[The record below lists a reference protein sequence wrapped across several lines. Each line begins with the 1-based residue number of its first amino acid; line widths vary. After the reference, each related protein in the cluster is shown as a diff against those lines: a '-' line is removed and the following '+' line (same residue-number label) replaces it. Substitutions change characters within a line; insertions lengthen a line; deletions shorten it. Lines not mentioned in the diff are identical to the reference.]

1 MNAPLHTP
9 RLLDDAVSLAT
20 ALHRAGA
27 PAWRVEHGVQ
37 ALGRFEEAELA
48 CFALPTG
55 LQLGDGERVRL
66 VASAGGEPDLDAQ
79 EALERAVR
87 APAPRASLHRTL
99 TALARR
105 PALSGRTTLLAY
117 VAAAIG
123 GALLFDGGA
132 PTVVAGALAGLWVG
146 GLVLLAD
153 RLGPTLSR
161 ILPVAAAV
169 GATAL
174 ANAMSHLLQADAEVS
189 ALMGLLVLLPGLSL
203 TTGVAEVAAGH
214 LSSGAARLTGAAV
227 TLLLLG
233 LGMAGG
239 TGLVPPAAPV
249 AVDPLP
255 GAVGV
260 GLWLTVWGLA
270 VLFRARRAQVPW
282 LSVGVLVAW
291 GLPLRLPS
299 LAPTAVDFTTAAV
312 LGGLGSLLARQLRQP
327 SQVLTLPGI
336 LLLVP
341 GARALGA
348 VGALLRHDLGGVER
362 LADSLATSGALVA
375 GLLLA
380 GLALPPARA
389 S

>member
-1 MNAPLHTP
+1 MNAPLRP
-9 RLLDDAVSLAT
+9 RRLLDDAVALAT

-37 ALGRFEEAELA
+37 ALGRFEDAELA
-48 CFALPTG
+48 CFAVPTG

-66 VASAGGEPDLDAQ
+66 VAAAGGEPDLDAQ
-79 EALERAVR
+79 EALERAVW
-87 APAPRASLHRTL
+87 APAPRATLHRTL
-99 TALARR
+99 RVLAQR
-105 PALSGRTTLLAY
+105 PALTGRTTLLAH
-117 VAAAIG
+117 VATAIG

-132 PTVVAGALAGLWVG
+132 PTVVAGAVSGLWVG
-146 GLVLLAD
+146 VLVLLAE
-153 RLGPTLSR
+153 RRGAPLSR
-161 ILPVAAAV
+161 RLPVVAAV

-174 ANAMSHLLQADAEVS
+174 SNLLSHLVQADAEVS

-239 TGLVPPAAPV
+239 MGLVAPTAPV
-249 AVDPLP
+249 AAPPLP
-255 GAVGV
+255 GAAAV

-270 VLFRARRAQVPW
+270 VLFRARRTQVPW
-282 LSVGVLVAW
+282 LAVGVLVAW
-291 GLPLRLPS
+291 GLPLLLPT

-312 LGGLGSLLARQLRQP
+312 LGLLGSLLARQLRQP

-380 GLALPPARA
+380 GLALPPSR
-389 S
+389 SG

>member
-1 MNAPLHTP
+1 MNAPLRTP

-99 TALARR
+99 AALARR
-105 PALSGRTTLLAY
+105 PALTSRTTLLAY

-161 ILPVAAAV
+161 ILPVAAAA

-270 VLFRARRAQVPW
+270 VLFRARRTQVPW
-282 LSVGVLVAW
+282 LSAGVLVAW
-291 GLPLRLPS
+291 GLPLLLPS

-380 GLALPPARA
+380 GLALPPARG

>member
-1 MNAPLHTP
+1 
-9 RLLDDAVSLAT
+9 
-20 ALHRAGA
+20 
-27 PAWRVEHGVQ
+27 
-37 ALGRFEEAELA
+37 
-48 CFALPTG
+48 
-55 LQLGDGERVRL
+55 
-66 VASAGGEPDLDAQ
+66 
-79 EALERAVR
+79 
-87 APAPRASLHRTL
+87 
-99 TALARR
+99 LARR
-105 PALSGRTTLLAY
+105 PALAGRTTLLAY

-123 GALLFDGGA
+123 GALLFDGGS

-146 GLVLLAD
+146 GLVLLAE
-153 RLGPTLSR
+153 RVGASLSR
-161 ILPVAAAV
+161 LLPVAAAA

-174 ANAMSHLLQADAEVS
+174 SNLLSHLLQADAEVS

-239 TGLVPPAAPV
+239 TGLLPPAEPV
-249 AVDPLP
+249 EVSPLP
-255 GAVGV
+255 GAAWV

-282 LSVGVLVAW
+282 LALGVLVAW
-291 GLPLRLPS
+291 GLPLLLS
-299 LAPTAVDFTTAAV
+299 SWAPTAVDFATATV
-312 LGGLGSLLARQLRQP
+312 LGGLGSVLARQLRQP

-380 GLALPPARA
+380 GLALPPVRKV
-389 S
+389 

>member
-1 MNAPLHTP
+1 MNAPLRST

-20 ALHRAGA
+20 ALHQAGA

-37 ALGRFEEAELA
+37 ALGRFEDADLA

-66 VASAGGEPDLDAQ
+66 VASSGGEPDLTAQ

-87 APAPRASLHRTL
+87 APAPRATLHRTL
-99 TALARR
+99 QALARR
-105 PALSGRTTLLAY
+105 PALAGRTTLLAY

-123 GALLFDGGA
+123 GALLFDGGS

-146 GLVLLAD
+146 GLVLLAE
-153 RLGPTLSR
+153 RVGASLSR
-161 ILPVAAAV
+161 LLPVAAAA

-174 ANAMSHLLQADAEVS
+174 SNLLSHLLQADAEVS

-239 TGLVPPAAPV
+239 TGLLPPAEPV
-249 AVDPLP
+249 EVSPLP
-255 GAVGV
+255 GAAWV

-282 LSVGVLVAW
+282 LALGVLVAW
-291 GLPLRLPS
+291 GLPLLLS
-299 LAPTAVDFTTAAV
+299 SWAPTAVDFATATV
-312 LGGLGSLLARQLRQP
+312 LGGLGSVLARQLRQP

-380 GLALPPARA
+380 GLALPPVRKV
-389 S
+389 